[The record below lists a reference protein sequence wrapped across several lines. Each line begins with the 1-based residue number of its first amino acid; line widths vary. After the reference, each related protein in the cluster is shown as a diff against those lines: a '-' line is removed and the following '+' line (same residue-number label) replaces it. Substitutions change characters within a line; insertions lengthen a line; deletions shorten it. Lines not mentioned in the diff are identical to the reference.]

1 MTHTIDVSRGERVG
15 TVSNQW
21 ASRPDDQKFLNLK
34 DLRAQVARWAD
45 ESTSVEVLPAE
56 IEAVYSEDDTDY
68 LRLQIGGNAVDAT
81 HYAYDQVARM
91 AGAPARY
98 LRTLPGPLAATCLN
112 YGLQSAEQKAV
123 AAYLRTG
130 GGEPTIRA
138 ITSPRYGRI
147 YDRDVVDA
155 VIRVQEAGDWKVPG
169 CIDWAA
175 RTGVAYNPRVDVT
188 KDSTTLYA
196 SDRDV
201 FFFLV
206 DDLNPIEVGK
216 LANGDPDLMF
226 RGFYVWNSE
235 VGDKTFGI
243 ATMYLRGVCQNRNL
257 WGVEGFNEI
266 RFAHTSGAPDRFF
279 TEASPALLEYANGS
293 TSKVVMGVAAAK
305 NRIVAKTDEERV
317 EFLARFGFSE
327 KTSRSLIGI
336 SLEEEQRPP
345 ESVWDFAQAITA
357 SARQETYQDQRI
369 KLEAIAGR
377 MLDRVAA

>member
-1 MTHTIDVSRGERVG
+1 MTHTIDITKGELVS

-21 ASRPDDQKFLNLK
+21 ASRPSDQKFLTLAA
-34 DLRAQVARWAD
+34 LREQVARWAD
-45 ESTSVEVLPAE
+45 ESTSVELRPNE
-56 IEAVYSEDDTDY
+56 IEAVYSEDDADY
-68 LRLQIGGNAVDAT
+68 LRLLIAGQPVDAT
-81 HYAYDQVARM
+81 HYAYDQVSRM

-112 YGLQSAEQKAV
+112 YGLQSAEQRTV

-147 YDRDVVDA
+147 YDRDVVDS

-169 CIDWAA
+169 LIDWQS
-175 RTGVAYNPRVDVT
+175 RTGVKYNPRVDVT
-188 KDSTTLYA
+188 KETTTLYA
-196 SDRDV
+196 SDRDI
-201 FFFLV
+201 FLFLV

-257 WGVEGFNEI
+257 WGVEGFHEI
-266 RFAHTSGAPDRFF
+266 RFAHTSGAPDRFVA
-279 TEASPALLEYANGS
+279 EAKPALLAYAQGS
-293 TSKVVMGVAAAK
+293 TGKVIAGVNAAK
-305 NRIVAKTDEERV
+305 ARLVAKTDEERV
-317 EFLARFGFSE
+317 EFLARFGFGE
-327 KTSRSLIGI
+327 RVSRELIGI
-336 SLEEEQRPP
+336 SVAEEQRPP

-357 SARQETYQDQRI
+357 RARQETYQEERI

-377 MLDRVAA
+377 LLDKVAA